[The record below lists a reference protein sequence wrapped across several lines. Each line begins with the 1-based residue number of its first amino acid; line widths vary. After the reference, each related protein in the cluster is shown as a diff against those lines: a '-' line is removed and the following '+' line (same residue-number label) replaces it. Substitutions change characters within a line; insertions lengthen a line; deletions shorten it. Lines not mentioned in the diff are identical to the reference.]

1 MTRAVIGTD
10 VAPGSEPAS
19 EPGSDHG
26 SGPGYERATAEALA
40 DIFAPDG
47 LLAMALPGFGY
58 RPQQQAMA
66 VAVAATLAAGDT
78 LVCEA
83 GTGVGKT
90 FAYLAPAL
98 LSGRKVLISTGTRN
112 LQDQLF
118 HRDLPL
124 MREVLGVAARISLLK
139 GRANY
144 LCLHRLANALED
156 DSRRDPALRALLN
169 QVRDWGAA
177 TASGDIS
184 ELPIPEDSPVW
195 PAVTST
201 SDNCLGQGCPDW
213 ERCHLLE
220 ARRRAQEA
228 DLVVVNHHLLCADLA
243 LKDQG
248 FGEVLPGADCF
259 VIDEAHQLPEVASAF
274 FGTALGSRALLDLV
288 RDLEVEYRREAGD
301 VPELPVRA
309 DALRRAVQDLRL
321 ALGEWDR
328 RGPWRDIAE
337 GPVAAAALADLGA
350 RLRSLESGLTAIK
363 GRGKGLDACLTRCTD
378 AAARLAELTGPAAD
392 QAIRWFETQGRGFR
406 LHRTPIDVAGV
417 FQAHRQRHRAA
428 WVFTSATLAV
438 GEGFDHFVAQLG
450 LDGARCARWE
460 SPFDYPHQALWFVPR
475 GLPDPAD
482 GAYGMR
488 VAELALEILG
498 LSRGRAFL
506 LYTSHRSLREAA
518 EWLGPRLP
526 YPILVQ
532 GSAPRRDLLERFRR
546 LGNAVLLGT
555 ASFWEGVDVRGEA
568 LSCVIID
575 KLPFA
580 SPGDPVLQ
588 ARIDALRRSG
598 GNPFQDFQLP
608 QAVLALKQGAG
619 RLIRDAA
626 DRGVLV
632 VCDPR
637 LLSRPYGHAFLAS
650 LPPMARTRDLED
662 VRRFF
667 GSGSAG
673 VGPPDG
679 DPSA

>member
-1 MTRAVIGTD
+1 VTVTGAAVDGTD
-10 VAPGSEPAS
+10 QPPGVAA
-19 EPGSDHG
+19 
-26 SGPGYERATAEALA
+26 A
-40 DIFAPDG
+40 DVAAVFAPDG
-47 LLAMALPGFGY
+47 LLARALPGFGY

-66 VAVAATLAAGDT
+66 VAVAATLDEGAT

-90 FAYLAPAL
+90 FAYLVPAL

-124 MREVLGVAARISLLK
+124 MRDVLGVPARIALLK

-144 LCLHRLANALED
+144 LCMHRLGNALDED
-156 DSRRDPALRALLN
+156 ARRDPSLRALLT
-169 QVRDWGAA
+169 QVRDWGTG
-177 TASGDIS
+177 TARGDIA
-184 ELPIPEDSPVW
+184 ELPIPEGSPVW

-201 SDNCLGQGCPDW
+201 ADNCLGQGCPDLD
-213 ERCHLLE
+213 RCHLLA

-259 VIDEAHQLPEVASAF
+259 IIDEAHQLPEVASGF
-274 FGTALGSRALLDLV
+274 FGTTLSARSLQDLV

-301 VPELPVRA
+301 MPEIPQRA
-309 DALRRAVQDLRL
+309 DALRRAVLDLRL
-321 ALGEWDR
+321 TLGEAER
-328 RGPWRDIAE
+328 RGPWREIADS
-337 GPVAAAALADLGA
+337 PAAGAALDALSTRLGA
-350 RLRSLESGLTAIK
+350 LESVLSAIK
-363 GRGKGLDACLTRCTD
+363 GRGKGLDACLTRCAD
-378 AAARLAELTGPAAD
+378 AVVRLAELTGPEAD
-392 QAIRWFETQGRGFR
+392 EAIRWFETQGRGFR
-406 LHRTPIDVAGV
+406 LHRTPLEVAGV
-417 FQAHRQRHRAA
+417 FQSYMQRHSAA

-438 GEGFDHFVAQLG
+438 GDGFDHFIGQLG
-450 LDGARCARWE
+450 LAGARCARWE
-460 SPFDYPHQALWFVPR
+460 SPFDYPNQALWFVPR

-482 GAYGMR
+482 ADYGRR
-488 VAELALEILG
+488 VAELALEVLG
-498 LSRGRAFL
+498 FSRGRAFL
-506 LYTSHRSLREAA
+506 LFTSHRALREAA
-518 EWLGPRLP
+518 DWLGSRVG
-526 YPILVQ
+526 YPMLVQ
-532 GSAPRRDLLERFRR
+532 GSAPRGELLERFRH

-588 ARIDALRRSG
+588 ARIDALRRDG
-598 GNPFQDFQLP
+598 GNPFRDFQLP
-608 QAVLALKQGAG
+608 QAVIALKQGAG

-637 LLSRPYGHAFLAS
+637 LLSRPYGHAFLDS
-650 LPPMARTRDLED
+650 LPPMARSRDLAD
-662 VRRFF
+662 VGRFF
-667 GSGSAG
+667 EAGASA
-673 VGPPDG
+673 PKR
-679 DPSA
+679 